1 MVDPEELYVKLT
13 SGNAATVRGQA
24 DSVGDAIKKVKD
36 SASRVTE
43 AADRPKWT
51 SDASTAYSVRTAGVS
66 QGIQVN
72 IFALGRMETALDSG
86 ANAYAAMESRATPI
100 IGHWRNRPAG
110 LSSVIED
117 LLALL
122 VHLQLVGVAADYGS
136 RLSTIAAF
144 ASGEEIDMDDLD
156 ADTKKWL
163 ANGMDK
169 TAEWLKD
176 NPGAL
181 GPLIPNLGLTGD
193 KRGLTPQGLG
203 VDPTT
208 GWIIQTSYS
217 HDGGNSV
224 LSMIDPSTGQEVAD
238 VELGGYKGQDSAG
251 DDVDIP
257 TPDHAGGVASD
268 GKYTYVTSSG
278 NPSHVF
284 TYLTSDLK
292 DGGKHADP
300 IGPPTQLPNGAGAYG
315 TVKDGQLYVGTHVG
329 DIGGGGNKYDGAD
342 DDGKLYRYLPDG
354 HGGWTPDTSF
364 GGGTG
369 YVHTP
374 PQAQGVVVRD
384 GEYVFSTSLG
394 RDNAG
399 RLIPQERQDDQP
411 GNGDRGPTYELPYMS
426 EGIIEL
432 DGQIIATYESGADYY
447 GPNGSDTDV
456 DDDDLWASPF
466 MTKTSLAALGL
477 TEDVVVL
484 PETLRGAADDLDTA
498 AGPLTTA
505 ANFLGAIT
513 VSASDFGQV
522 PSATTLATALNDQLD
537 KGERSLDAG
546 AKAVHQTSAGLTS
559 NAKTYTNTD
568 DYARDTI
575 VRPYA
580 P

>member
-1 MVDPEELYVKLT
+1 MVDPEELYGKLV
-13 SGNAATVRGQA
+13 SGNSATVRGQA
-24 DSVGDAIKKVKD
+24 DSVGDAIKKVED
-36 SASRVTE
+36 SASRVTD

-51 SDASTAYSVRTAGVS
+51 SDAAAAYRIRTAGVS
-66 QGIQVN
+66 QGLQVN

-86 ANAYAAMESRATPI
+86 ANAYDAMESKATTV
-100 IGHWRNRPAG
+100 IGHWRNRPSG
-110 LSSVIED
+110 LNPVVKEF
-117 LLALL
+117 LALV
-122 VHLQLVGVAADYGS
+122 VHLQLVGVSANYSA
-136 RLSTIAAF
+136 RLTTIAAF
-144 ASGEEIDMDDLD
+144 ASGEKVDESELD
-156 ADTKKWL
+156 ADTRKWL
-163 ANGMDK
+163 KNGMDK
-169 TAEWLKD
+169 TVEWFEK
-176 NPGAL
+176 NEGSF
-181 GPLIPNLGLTGD
+181 GPLIPNLGASGD

-203 VDPTT
+203 IDPNT

-224 LSMIDPSTGQEVAD
+224 LSMVDPTTGQETVD
-238 VELGGYKGQDSAG
+238 VELGGWTGKDSAG
-251 DDVDIP
+251 DKVEIP

-278 NPSHVF
+278 EPSHVF

-315 TVKDGQLYVGTHVG
+315 TIKDGQLYVGTHVG

-354 HGGWTPDTSF
+354 HGGWTQDTSF

-394 RDNAG
+394 RDKSG
-399 RLIPQERQDDQP
+399 RLIPQDRQDDEP
-411 GNGDRGPTYELPYMS
+411 GNGDRGPAYELPYMS

-432 DGQIIATYESGADYY
+432 DGNILTTYESGADYY
-447 GPNGSDTDV
+447 GPHADSKV
-456 DDDDLWASPF
+456 DDDDLWANPY
-466 MTKTSLAALGL
+466 MTKTPLDALGL
-477 TEDVVVL
+477 SEDVEVSTESL
-484 PETLRGAADDLDTA
+484 KGAASDLDTA
-498 AGPLTTA
+498 AGPLTKGA
-505 ANFLGAIT
+505 GLLGAIT
-513 VSASDFGQV
+513 VSAANFGEV
-522 PSATTLATALNDQLD
+522 PAATTLTTALNDQLD

-546 AKAVHQTSAGLTS
+546 ARAVHRTSAGLSS
-559 NAKTYTNTD
+559 NAKTYTDTD
-568 DYARDTI
+568 QHARDTI